1 MRLFSFLNYFRN
13 VSNAKM
19 VLMMLR
25 MSCQSFLSM
34 TSPPLLREESRLTE
48 PATKNISY
56 VHEVF
61 KLKFWSGA
69 DETLQSIDK
78 SLSL

>member
-1 MRLFSFLNYFRN
+1 MGNVDASLLIRKVLKKVASANAAFFVSKLLQEREQCQDCLNQVEYEHQPF
-13 VSNAKM
+13 
-19 VLMMLR
+19 
-25 MSCQSFLSM
+25 
-34 TSPPLLREESRLTE
+34 
-48 PATKNISY
+48 